1 MSAIRKP
8 ELYPSLP
15 ITEGM
20 LVPMDR
26 TLPPVPLKHTAVRAN
41 IIGPLC
47 DVEVTQ
53 QFHNT
58 HTRPVEALYVFPLPE
73 DAAVTALTL
82 TIGERVIQGEVRE
95 REQAQRDYAEARDA
109 GQGAALLEQE
119 RPNLFSIAVA
129 DIQPD
134 AQVQVTLRFHDRVP
148 YDNGGFEFVFPT
160 VVLPRYLPPDQDT
173 SEDAQRM
180 TATPLLPEATRDG
193 HTLSLEVTLDTGKL
207 ETINSPTHDVETQ
220 LERGRTR
227 VTLRQADAIP
237 NQDFILRYRPAG
249 KQFAT
254 AAFTYRPA
262 GKPGTL
268 LLMLTPQ
275 AEVAPED
282 VVPRE
287 LLFVYDRSGSMGG
300 DSIVQARNALRACL
314 RALNPGDTFNI
325 FPFDN
330 RVELFAPQPL
340 PFTQENVDRA
350 DAYLEQIN
358 ARGGTEIL
366 KALQTALDQPRD
378 AERLRVVVF
387 MTDGAVGNEEQV
399 LRALRRS
406 LNEARVYAF
415 GIGSAVNRYLLDK
428 LAEVGRG
435 SVEYIF
441 PGQAIEEAVQRFQ
454 NRAAFPVLVDLAIDW
469 GGARVADVYPDP
481 LPDLYAGQPLTLLAR
496 FHSSGHAQI
505 RLTGRTPQGSYAQT
519 LELEW
524 PTATPDRGAHW
535 ATLPQVWARAR
546 LDALLTRERDF
557 PEQQSKLRQEII
569 SLALEYNLLSPYTA
583 FVAIEQQQHPER
595 EAATPVRVPIHLP
608 QGTWRAAFEPNLP
621 HGASVGHS
629 GQSAAP
635 GAMFLSMAA
644 PPPSPA
650 SSPAPQGRARR
661 SGMLQRIGDTMTGM
675 FGSQAQSPAPAQRA
689 ETGADWLSGS
699 AAQRAGSG
707 DQPAARGQADLPAE
721 TRYDLAL
728 RYLARTQSVSGAW
741 DESSV
746 ATALVLLACLR
757 GGHSDRAGNFRPQLT
772 RAVRWLVAQAS
783 NASVAPVVAWALAE
797 LAAQTGAA
805 AHAAARDAALAHA
818 TPVDALDQACLT
830 LAQARAAGKSFT
842 PDQDI
847 PLANPQATL
856 ANLDERG
863 ALALA
868 LALRVG
874 VDAAADLPAALATQQ
889 QPDGRNAGAVV
900 PAGHTVD
907 QPTSMIFAATAV
919 GAMAWHK

>member
-8 ELYPSLP
+8 ELYPGLP

-20 LVPMDR
+20 LVPTDR

-58 HTRPVEALYVFPLPE
+58 HTHPVEALYVFPLPE

-129 DIQPD
+129 NIQPD

-173 SEDAQRM
+173 SEDAQRV

-207 ETINSPTHDVETQ
+207 ETISSPTHDVETQ

-237 NQDFILRYRPAG
+237 NQDVILRYRPAG

-262 GKPGTL
+262 GEPGTL

-399 LRALRRS
+399 LRTLRRS

-454 NRAAFPVLVDLAIDW
+454 NRAAFPVLVDLALDW

-496 FHSSGHAQI
+496 FHSSGHSQI
-505 RLTGRTPQGSYAQT
+505 RLMGRTPQGHYTQT
-519 LELEW
+519 LDLEW

-535 ATLPQVWARAR
+535 TTLPQVWARAR
-546 LDALLTRERDF
+546 LDALLTRERDV
-557 PEQQSKLRQEII
+557 PERQSKLRQEII

-595 EAATPVRVPIHLP
+595 ETAAPVRVPIHLP
-608 QGTWRAAFEPNLP
+608 QGTRRAAFEPHP
-621 HGASVGHS
+621 AVASPGAG
-629 GQSAAP
+629 A

-675 FGSQAQSPAPAQRA
+675 LGGQAQSPAPVPRA
-689 ETGADWLSGS
+689 EAGADWLSGS
-699 AAQRAGSG
+699 AAQPAGSA
-707 DQPAARGQADLPAE
+707 DQPAAPGQADLPAE

-728 RYLARTQSVSGAW
+728 HYLARTQGVSGAW
-741 DESSV
+741 DESGV
-746 ATALVLLACLR
+746 ATALVLLAFLR

-783 NASVAPVVAWALAE
+783 SVSVAPVVAWALAE
-797 LAAQTGAA
+797 LAAQTGAV

-818 TPVDALDQACLT
+818 TPVDALDQACLK
-830 LAQARAAGKSFT
+830 LAQARAAGASSA
-842 PDQDI
+842 PDQNL
-847 PLANPQATL
+847 PPASLPATL
-856 ANLDERG
+856 ANLDARG
-863 ALALA
+863 ALAPA
-868 LALRVG
+868 LALWGG
-874 VDAAADLPAALATQQ
+874 VDVAASISDAPAAYQQ
-889 QPDGRNAGAVV
+889 SGGRNAGAVI
-900 PAGHTVD
+900 PPGHTTD
-907 QPTSMIFAATAV
+907 RPDSRIFVATAV
-919 GAMAWHK
+919 GAIAWHK